1 MGDTYSAFFLLKK
14 KKKKKVEE
22 CAIAEKN
29 VFLFM
34 SIVKCHSNERKS
46 FDGDQFDATNICSGL
61 LNAKQKLHCSRYPE
75 EFWPH
80 MKTNYK
86 LLYTALS

>member
-22 CAIAEKN
+22 YAIAEKN